1 MLGTVVEVADLA
13 LDAYELSHRRNKTN
27 NPDHCT
33 QLQAALDNERL
44 ENHRL
49 RATLDEY
56 ETIIHQINALSKE
69 TPDSQMP
76 HYESCPSD
84 LYEQLVKTLES
95 PTFLEKLQ
103 ALRQNI
109 KKEDTAS
116 VEFEGDIMVN
126 SNPDDPSWWVWVTK
140 DTVPNK
146 REEQCTLD
154 DENYIIITEEDIVE
168 GIALFMARIV
178 VNNPNSKS
186 LTPEQLRKTISGA
199 FANMHRTNAIRKL
212 WDAGKVIY
220 TIASCGL
227 TLYGLYTQRHIIK
240 AATKVVVKSGKF
252 IVKAL

>member
-13 LDAYELSHRRNKTN
+13 LDAYELSHRRNKPV

-33 QLQAALDNERL
+33 QLQETLDHERL

-49 RATLDEY
+49 RATLEEY
-56 ETIIHQINALSKE
+56 ETIIQHINALSKE

-103 ALRQNI
+103 ALRQN
-109 KKEDTAS
+109 
-116 VEFEGDIMVN
+116 V
-126 SNPDDPSWWVWVTK
+126 
-140 DTVPNK
+140 
-146 REEQCTLD
+146 
-154 DENYIIITEEDIVE
+154 
-168 GIALFMARIV
+168 MARIV
-178 VNNPNSKS
+178 VNNPKSKS
-186 LTPEQLRKTISGA
+186 LTPEQLQTTISRA
-199 FANMHRTNAIRKL
+199 FANMHRTNTIRKL
-212 WDAGKVIY
+212 WVAGKVIY

-240 AATKVVVKSGKF
+240 AATKVVVKSGKV